1 MADKKDV
8 RQFVDFL
15 TERGLT
21 QQELSDKLN
30 ELAAAVIETG
40 KKGELVLK
48 ITMKAAG
55 EDMVVVT
62 DDVVLKAPKP
72 DRASAIYFAD
82 ENNNLHR
89 NNPAQA
95 SFDDLREVAQPNNI
109 KEIG

>member
-1 MADKKDV
+1 
-8 RQFVDFL
+8 
-15 TERGLT
+15 
-21 QQELSDKLN
+21 
-30 ELAAAVIETG
+30 
-40 KKGELVLK
+40 
-48 ITMKAAG
+48 
-55 EDMVVVT
+55 MVVVT